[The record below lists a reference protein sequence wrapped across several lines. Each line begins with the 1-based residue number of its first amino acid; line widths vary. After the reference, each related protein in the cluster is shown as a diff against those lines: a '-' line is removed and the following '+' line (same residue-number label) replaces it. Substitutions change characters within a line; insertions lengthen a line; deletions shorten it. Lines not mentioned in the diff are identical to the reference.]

1 MTDLFAAIQSDFREE
16 RAAIL
21 EFDAGIPRNEA
32 ERQADTMSEEYRHQ
46 CEVRSV
52 AKLYREQGADEVTAF
67 LNECRKHRPAEA
79 VERLRVDAWGEYRK
93 GNA

>member
-1 MTDLFAAIQSDFREE
+1 MTDLAKVQAEFREE
-16 RAAIL
+16 RAGIL

-52 AKLYREQGADEVTAF
+52 AAMYRDKGSEAVKEYLKDCA
-67 LNECRKHRPAEA
+67 KHRGA
-79 VERLRVDAWGEYRK
+79 VAVVRLRADALAEVAR
-93 GNA
+93 ART